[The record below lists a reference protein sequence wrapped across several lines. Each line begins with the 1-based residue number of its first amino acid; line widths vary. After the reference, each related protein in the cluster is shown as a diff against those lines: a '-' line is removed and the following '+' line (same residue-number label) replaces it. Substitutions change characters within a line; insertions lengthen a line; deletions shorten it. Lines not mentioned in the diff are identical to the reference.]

1 MDIFQMEIP
10 NNIKQVLLSENI
22 QVNEEL
28 PESIW
33 IKLAELPSKP
43 GVYLHKDK
51 NGKIIYVGKAKNLK
65 NRIRSYFQQGRIVD
79 AKTKAMISH
88 IYSFDYIIVDTEDE
102 AFILEDNLIKQNKPK
117 YNILLRD
124 DKTFPYIKITND
136 EFPKIFSTRKKYKDG
151 GKYFGP
157 YTDVR
162 SMNMMIRL
170 IRTIFNIRTCNLKLT
185 EESIAKKKFRVCLD
199 YHIHKCEGPCVGYIT
214 KVYYNDNIKKA
225 IQILNGK
232 TKDLELILQKQM
244 LTLSEEMKFE
254 EAGIIKEKLLKLQE
268 FTSRQ
273 KIVSNDLKDRDIFGL
288 ARVDD
293 LVCTVIFMV
302 REGKIIGRKHFII
315 KNHLNSENNEII
327 GITLEK
333 WYLSSDFLPKEIYL
347 TEEPIDLEYITD
359 WLQKKFK
366 QSVSI
371 IIPQLGDKR
380 KLVEMANSNAELI
393 LRDHIASLENRDK
406 VVPQMVQ
413 ALQRDLRMQKPPLR
427 IECFDNSHIQGTDL
441 VSSMVCF
448 ENGKPKKSDYR
459 KFKNETVGKNDD
471 FATMAEV
478 VRRRYSRVLA
488 EKTPMPDLIVIDGG
502 KGQLSAA
509 VEVLEEL
516 EILSK
521 VTVIG
526 LAKRLEEVYFP
537 GQSDSILLP
546 KASSGLR
553 ILQQIRDEAHRFAI
567 TFHRQLREKRTIQT
581 QLTEIPGIGEK
592 KATKL
597 IKHFGSVKKIR
608 ESSPEAIA
616 DILNQKDAES
626 IHTYFLGK

>member
-1 MDIFQMEIP
+1 MEIP